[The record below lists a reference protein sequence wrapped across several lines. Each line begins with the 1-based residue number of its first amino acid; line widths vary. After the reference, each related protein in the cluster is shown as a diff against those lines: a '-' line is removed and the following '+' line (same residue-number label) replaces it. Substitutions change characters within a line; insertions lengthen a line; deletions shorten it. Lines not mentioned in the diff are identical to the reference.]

1 MIRRFEIYQL
11 DNVEEN
17 RKRFFVR
24 SEHQRTLGLDPAE
37 GVYKKMW
44 EDRIVCIENKDI
56 KDILESIYSKFNLD
70 RPKGFMGHSPSIS
83 DIIKLDGVC
92 WYIEPY
98 GFSRI
103 EMRGDG
109 ENEV

>member
-44 EDRIVCIENKDI
+44 EDGIDCIGGEVTI
-56 KDILESIYSKFNLD
+56 DILESIYSKFNLS
-70 RPKGFMGHSPSIS
+70 RPEGFEGHSLSIS
-83 DIIKLDGVC
+83 DIIKMDGVY
-92 WYIEPY
+92 WYVEPF

-103 EMRGDG
+103 EMRS
-109 ENEV
+109 EFV

>member
-1 MIRRFEIYQL
+1 MTYSFEIYQL
-11 DNVEEN
+11 DHVEEN

-44 EDRIVCIENKDI
+44 EDRIECSESEVTL
-56 KDILESIYSKFNLD
+56 DILESIYSKFNLS
-70 RPKGFMGHSPSIS
+70 RPEGFEGHSLSVS

-92 WYIEPY
+92 WYVEPY

-103 EMRGDG
+103 ELRGNG